1 MTEIGAS
8 NPELPIPLPGED
20 AGEIRVA
27 WAAVTDV
34 GRRRAA
40 NEDSFIAAPP
50 IFAVADGMGG
60 HLAGDRASAAVVTR
74 LAEIRTSDFIEPE
87 SVERALEKAT
97 ADIDVISDGSEL
109 GVGTTVTGAVLTLI
123 DGQPYFAIFN
133 IGDSR
138 VYRFE
143 RNELVQVTVDHSLV
157 QQLVESG
164 LITRAQA
171 HNHPEGNVITRA
183 VGFQSQPTP
192 DYWLLPVKAGL
203 RLLICSDGLTGE
215 VDDERLRLHLAA
227 GLSATETASALVDAA
242 LSEGGRD
249 NVTVLVVDVVDA
261 TDTAAPNTTVDDG
274 AETETTAPRA
284 THRAL

>member
-8 NPELPIPLPGED
+8 SPELTIPLPGED
-20 AGEIRVA
+20 AGEIRIA

-60 HLAGDRASAAVVTR
+60 HLAGDRASAAVVNR
-74 LAEIRTSDFIEPE
+74 LAEVRTSDFIDPE
-87 SVERALEKAT
+87 SIERALERAT

-109 GVGTTVTGAVLTLI
+109 GVGTTVTGAALTMV
-123 DGQPYFAIFN
+123 DGRPYFAIFN

-138 VYRFE
+138 VYRYE
-143 RNELVQVTVDHSLV
+143 RNELARVTVDHSLV
-157 QQLVESG
+157 QQLVDSG
-164 LITRAQA
+164 IITQAQA

-192 DYWLLPVKAGL
+192 DYWLLPLKAGL
-203 RLLICSDGLTGE
+203 RLLVCSDGLTGE
-215 VDDERLRLHLAA
+215 IEDERLRLHLAA
-227 GLSATETASALVDAA
+227 GLSATATASALVDAA

-249 NVTVLVVDVVDA
+249 NITVLVVDVVGVS
-261 TDTAAPNTTVDDG
+261 TAGHDEHGEPDP
-274 AETETTAPRA
+274 ETGITAPRA
-284 THRAL
+284 THRVL

>member
-8 NPELPIPLPGED
+8 NPELPIPLPGEG
-20 AGEIRVA
+20 AGEIRIA

-74 LAEIRTSDFIEPE
+74 LAEIRTSDFIDPE
-87 SVERALEKAT
+87 TVERALEKAS

-109 GVGTTVTGAVLTLI
+109 GVGTTVTGAVLTMI
-123 DGQPYFAIFN
+123 DGEPYFAIFN

-143 RNELVQVTVDHSLV
+143 RNELAQVTVDHSLV
-157 QQLVESG
+157 QQLVDSG
-164 LITRAQA
+164 LITPAQA

-192 DYWLLPVKAGL
+192 DYWLLPLRAGL

-215 VDDERLRLHLAA
+215 IEDERLRLHLAA

-261 TDTAAPNTTVDDG
+261 SGSAAPDSAGDNG
-274 AETETTAPRA
+274 AETGTTAPRA
-284 THRAL
+284 THRVL

>member
-8 NPELPIPLPGED
+8 NPELPIPLPGTD
-20 AGEIRVA
+20 AGEIRIA

-74 LAEIRTSDFIEPE
+74 LAEIRTSDFIDPE

-97 ADIDVISDGSEL
+97 EDIDVISDGSEL
-109 GVGTTVTGAVLTLI
+109 GVGTTVTGAVLTVI
-123 DGQPYFAIFN
+123 DGDPYFAIFN

-143 RNELVQVTVDHSLV
+143 RNELAQVTVDHSLV
-157 QQLVESG
+157 QQLVDG
-164 LITRAQA
+164 GVITREQA
-171 HNHPEGNVITRA
+171 HNHPDGNVITRA
-183 VGFQSQPTP
+183 VGFQSTPTP
-192 DYWLLPVKAGL
+192 DYWLLPLRAGL
-203 RLLICSDGLTGE
+203 RLLVCSDGLTGE
-215 VDDERLRLHLAA
+215 IDDERIRLHLAA
-227 GLSATETASALVDAA
+227 GLSAEATASALVDAA

-249 NVTVLVVDVVDA
+249 NVTVLVVDVASVPGA
-261 TDTAAPNTTVDDG
+261 DDPG
-274 AETETTAPRA
+274 ITAPRA
-284 THRAL
+284 THRVL